1 MKKIQTDN
9 GFMVIN
15 IFSYRKGLIDK
26 GGITDAYK
34 NLTSEEHAYYSTK
47 SDEEQYYL
55 VTVSNTE
62 VEDHH
67 SYFVGKH
74 GIWVHD
80 ASLNN
85 QPHQ

>member
-1 MKKIQTDN
+1 
-9 GFMVIN
+9 MVID
-15 IFSYRKGLIDK
+15 IFYYEKGLLNK
-26 GGITDAYK
+26 EGMTDAYK
-34 NLTSEEHAYYSTK
+34 RLTGKERQYHSTK

-55 VTVSNTE
+55 VTVYNIE

-67 SYFVGKH
+67 TYFVGKH

-80 ASLNN
+80 ANSNN